1 MLAPLHLPVFPNI
14 ASCCNEALKIA
25 TTCAKNLDNYMMY
38 SGNDSVYTYT
48 FQHQRKDDCPVC
60 SNSTIKLEF
69 KGDKTLEDFMD
80 YLKEKPDV
88 YVSLLS
94 FTLH

>member
-1 MLAPLHLPVFPNI
+1 
-14 ASCCNEALKIA
+14 
-25 TTCAKNLDNYMMY
+25 MMY

-60 SNSTIKLEF
+60 SNSASKLEF
-69 KGDKTLEDFMD
+69 GGDKTLEEFMD

-88 YVSLLS
+88 
-94 FTLH
+94 